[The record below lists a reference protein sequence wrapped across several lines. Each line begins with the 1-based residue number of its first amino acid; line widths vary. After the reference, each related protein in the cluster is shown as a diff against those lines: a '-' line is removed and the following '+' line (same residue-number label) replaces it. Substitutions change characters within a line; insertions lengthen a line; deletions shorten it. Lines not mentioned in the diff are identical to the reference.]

1 MADEK
6 TKHTDKRAI
15 ERSREW
21 ELIEIRENFRKL
33 ADNALDGIIIVMS
46 DSRIVYANPM
56 ASKITGYDHAKLLA
70 VNFSQLVYPDLR
82 EMVTERL
89 AKRLKGEDVP
99 QHYETVL
106 LRSDKQSVP
115 VEINATP
122 TTWQG
127 HRADMISCRDIS
139 KPKRAEAQL
148 RENQRVFATLMSNL
162 PGMAFRCGNDPN
174 WTMQFVSEG
183 CFALTGYT
191 FRELVGNREIAYGD
205 LVHRDDQ
212 ERIWDF
218 VQMSLS
224 SHKSWR
230 LEYRIVTK
238 IGRIAWVWEQGRGVF
253 DDDGKLLHLEG
264 FVTDISERKWAEQEL
279 EKTEDRRRRTE
290 QLAYVGEL
298 AARLNHE
305 IKNPLA
311 TIRAGLEI
319 LDRELELEA
328 SNRHVLTTIIREVK
342 HVSSLVTDLLDV
354 ARPES
359 FNPMPV
365 DLVPVILNACDPFL
379 HIARRKGIDFKINLP
394 DDFIIAT
401 VDVKAFYRFL
411 GNLIIN
417 ASDVLGNQGRIEVRA
432 RILEDYEIELTFP
445 DFPSD
450 VVEISVSDS
459 GPGIPKDIM
468 GKILE
473 PFFTTKSSGTGLGL
487 AVAADIIESHG
498 GKLIVE
504 NKDEGGALFTA
515 WLPIVDYA
523 VGDHQGAAGTLPQN
537 NLGLYYRDE
546 T

>member
-6 TKHTDKRAI
+6 TKLTDERAL

-21 ELIEIRENFRKL
+21 ELIEIRENFRTL
-33 ADNALDGIIIVMS
+33 AENALDGIIIVMS
-46 DSRIVYANPM
+46 DGRIVYANPM
-56 ASKITGYDHAKLLA
+56 ASKISGYDHAKLLS
-70 VNFSQLVYPDLR
+70 VNFSQLIHPNER
-82 EMVTERL
+82 EMVTDRF
-89 AKRLKGEDVP
+89 AKRLNGEDVP
-99 QHYETVL
+99 PHYETVL

-122 TTWQG
+122 TIWQG

-148 RENQRVFATLMSNL
+148 RESQRVFTTLMSNL

-183 CFALTGYT
+183 CLALTGYS
-191 FRELVGNREIAYGD
+191 FRELVENREIAYGD
-205 LVHRDDQ
+205 MIHRDDQ
-212 ERIWDF
+212 QRVWDE
-218 VQMSLS
+218 VQKCLNA
-224 SHKSWR
+224 KKPWR

-264 FVTDISERKWAEQEL
+264 FVTDISERKLAEQEL
-279 EKTEDRRRRTE
+279 EKTEERRRRTE

-319 LDRELELEA
+319 LDRELEMEA

-342 HVSSLVTDLLDV
+342 HVSGLVTDLLNV

-365 DLVPVILNACDPFL
+365 DLIPVILNACDPFL
-379 HIARRKGIDFKINLP
+379 HIARRKGIDFNIDLP
-394 DDFIIAT
+394 DDPIIAT

-411 GNLIIN
+411 GNLVIN
-417 ASDVLGNQGRIEVRA
+417 ASDVLGSQGRIEVRA
-432 RILEDYEIELTFP
+432 KKLEDNEIDLTFP

-450 VVEISVSDS
+450 VVEISVSDN
-459 GPGIPKDIM
+459 GPGIPKDILS
-468 GKILE
+468 KILE

-504 NKDEGGALFTA
+504 NKNEGGAVFTA
-515 WLPIVDYA
+515 YLPIVDYN
-523 VGDHQGAAGTLPQN
+523 VDDHPSAAGPLPQN
-537 NLGLYYRDE
+537 NLGLYYCGE
-546 T
+546 K